1 LSSKQTGPLNQINGS
16 SKKKPAEALSAE
28 DIEAIRQENQALRK
42 ELADL
47 RGMVKV
53 LMNGPD
59 PVIIEDLSGRVVKI
73 NEEAERFYGWQQE
86 ELVGQPVK
94 LLIPPEQHPLADDL
108 RDRCCQGEALKNIP
122 TVYCNNRQ
130 EPVPV
135 QLTLLRLTDTQ
146 GDPLGIVTIA
156 KDVRPQRQL
165 EKEQAWFYTKLQEQ
179 VEHTR
184 RLASAL
190 TLAEQQDRSRI
201 SRILYDDLQ
210 QLLFGLLIRLELL
223 DFRFAAHEAPEFKEQ
238 FEQVIQGIS
247 QVIDTT
253 RTLVVE
259 LAPPVLESEG
269 LEEALHWLVS
279 HMEEIY
285 HLKVYLS
292 VQAQPRLHNA
302 NIQILL
308 LRVVRELLMN
318 VIKHSGAHQA
328 QLTLSRRQNDLII
341 EIKDEGRGFDATQ
354 VRNRQKRQKDSGLFK
369 IESWLDLIGGHLEIN
384 AVPGQGT
391 RMTVAAPLL

>member
-1 LSSKQTGPLNQINGS
+1 LDSKQTSPPNQIDGS
-16 SKKKPAEALSAE
+16 SKKTPAEESPAEAIDALQ
-28 DIEAIRQENQALRK
+28 QENQTLRK
-42 ELADL
+42 ELAEL

-53 LMNGPD
+53 LMEGPD
-59 PVIIEDLSGRVVKI
+59 PLIIEDISGRVVKL
-73 NEEAERFYGWQQE
+73 NAEAERFYGWQME
-86 ELVGQPVK
+86 ELIGQPVK

-108 RDRCCQGEALKNIP
+108 RDRCCQGEELRNIP
-122 TVYCNNRQ
+122 AVYCNHRQ

-135 QLTLLRLTDTQ
+135 LLTLLCLTDTH

-156 KDVRPQRQL
+156 KDLRPQRQL

-223 DFRFAAHEAPEFKEQ
+223 DFRFAAHETPEFQKQ
-238 FEQVIQGIS
+238 FEQVIRGIS

-269 LEEALHWLVS
+269 LEEALHWLIG

-285 HLKVYLS
+285 HLKIYLS
-292 VQAQPRLHNA
+292 IQAQPQLHNS

-318 VIKHSGAHQA
+318 VIQHSGAHQV
-328 QLTLSRRQNDLII
+328 QLTLSRRENELII
-341 EIKDEGRGFDATQ
+341 EIKDEGQGFDARQ
-354 VRNRQKRQKDSGLFK
+354 VRNRQKRRKDSGLFK
-369 IESWLDLIGGHLEIN
+369 IESWLDLIGGHLEID
-384 AVPGQGT
+384 AAPGQGA
-391 RMTVAAPLL
+391 RMTVAAPLV